1 MNKEKEQ
8 KEKIEK
14 WKKEAEEIDKDMEI
28 WREFFIKEKK
38 KIKVS

>member
-8 KEKIEK
+8 KEKIAK
-14 WKKEAEEIDKDMEI
+14 WKKEAEEIDKDMEV

-38 KIKVS
+38 KNS